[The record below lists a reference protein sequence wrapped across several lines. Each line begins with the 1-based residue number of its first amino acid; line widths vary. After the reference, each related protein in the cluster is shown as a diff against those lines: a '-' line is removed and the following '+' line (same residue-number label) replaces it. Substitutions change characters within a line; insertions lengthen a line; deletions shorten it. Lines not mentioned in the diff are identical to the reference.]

1 MLTLLVLATAMLV
14 QEPAAP
20 LELNAAEKQ
29 FQEML
34 SNVTMEGYFTV
45 GDSAETRPDKYI
57 IERVT
62 KIKEDV
68 WRFEARVLYNG
79 KDFKAA
85 VPVPVK
91 WAGDVPVLTLS
102 NYSIP
107 GQGIFSARILMYN
120 GMYAGTWGAQDHG
133 GKMFGKIVKIAP
145 PPASPPVR

>member
-1 MLTLLVLATAMLV
+1 MLTLLILATTLLV

-34 SNVTMEGYFTV
+34 ANVTMEGYFTV
-45 GDSAETRPDKYI
+45 GDGAETRPDRYI

-62 KIKEDV
+62 KIKDDV

-120 GMYAGTWGAQDHG
+120 GMYAGTWGAQAHG
-133 GKMFGKIVKIAP
+133 GKMFGKIVKNTA
-145 PPASPPVR
+145 ADERR

>member
-1 MLTLLVLATAMLV
+1 MA
-14 QEPAAP
+14 QDAP
-20 LELNAAEKQ
+20 VEMTPQEKQ

-34 SNVTMEGYFTV
+34 NNVTLTGFFTV
-45 GDSAETRPDKYI
+45 GDNAETREDKYV

-68 WRFEARVLYNG
+68 WKFEARVLYN
-79 KDFKAA
+79 KKEFKAS

-91 WAGDVPVLTLS
+91 WAGETPVLMLA

-107 GQGIFSARILMYN
+107 GQGIFSARILMHN

-133 GKMFGKIVKIAP
+133 GKMFGKIVKNEV
-145 PPASPPVR
+145 PPATPSAP

>member
-1 MLTLLVLATAMLV
+1 MLSLLLFAILLGQETVAPEMTAV
-14 QEPAAP
+14 
-20 LELNAAEKQ
+20 EKQ

-34 SNVTMEGYFTV
+34 TNVTLDGYFTV
-45 GDSAETRPDKYI
+45 GDAAETRPDRYI

-62 KIKEDV
+62 KVKDDV

-91 WAGDVPVLTLS
+91 WAGDVPVLMLS

-120 GMYAGTWGAQDHG
+120 GMYAGTWGAQSHG
-133 GKMFGKIVKIAP
+133 GKMFGKIVKNEAP
-145 PPASPPVR
+145 PATPR